1 MTEETRPP
9 EGGDQPDPPVE
20 RSASEEAVQPPKS
33 KRQLELEATLQR
45 HRERAREA
53 QAALRKHKAM
63 VRSRADRSARKAAT
77 KDKILLGAYLMH
89 KVGGCL
95 ERMPRAER
103 AKLAAWLSPR
113 DREHLHERGFPVP
126 PPKPPPPETED
137 PKTP

>member
-1 MTEETRPP
+1 MSSEERLPVAA
-9 EGGDQPDPPVE
+9 EHPDKQLE
-20 RSASEEAVQPPKS
+20 RSPSEVAQQPPKS

-77 KDKILLGAYLMH
+77 RDKILLGAYLMH